1 MTDMIN
7 LTTQQIHQLGVDS
20 AITASRY
27 HNDALILSSSGKYYV
42 NTVYGLREVIFCCST
57 SSSSK
62 SGDRI
67 NCNVAS
73 REYQNRFVHEGY
85 FDDKIYIL
93 VHMNL
98 ETGMHRFFKI
108 PHHDLCMIQYATD
121 CIKRGS
127 FRTIEQWLYNGK
139 SRSNVSCD
147 ALATAG
153 FEVWK

>member
-1 MTDMIN
+1 MTDMTN
-7 LTTQQIHQLGVDS
+7 LTTQQIHHLGVDS

-67 NCNVAS
+67 NCNVS
-73 REYQNRFVHEGY
+73 KREYQNRFVHEGY

-98 ETGMHRFFKI
+98 ETGKHRFFKI
-108 PHHDLCMIQYATD
+108 SHHDLCMIQYATD
-121 CIKRGS
+121 CIRSGS
-127 FRTIEQWLYNGK
+127 FRSIDQWLYDGK

-147 ALATAG
+147 SLATAG